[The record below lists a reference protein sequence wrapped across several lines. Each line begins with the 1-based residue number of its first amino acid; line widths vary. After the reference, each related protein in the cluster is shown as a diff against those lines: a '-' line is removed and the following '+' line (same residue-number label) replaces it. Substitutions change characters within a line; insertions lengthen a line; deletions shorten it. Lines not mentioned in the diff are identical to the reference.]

1 MKVVVTGAAG
11 FGYGVTC
18 CRKSACAEAGRRH

>member
-11 FGYGVTC
+11 FGSDMTC
-18 CRKSACAEAGRRH
+18 FRKSGSTEAGGRH